1 MDFFTTQTDGKIQ
14 TALHL
19 FKPQD
24 FSFLPEQQ
32 RCRNAELQREVTD
45 LSATQIESY
54 TPLQVILT
62 QFCLTTQRRCYII
75 QLKSLISPNFSSTA
89 KSQSC

>member
-32 RCRNAELQREVTD
+32 RCRNAELQREVTEIFQQHG
-45 LSATQIESY
+45 LSPTHHSR
-54 TPLQVILT
+54 L
-62 QFCLTTQRRCYII
+62 F
-75 QLKSLISPNFSSTA
+75 
-89 KSQSC
+89 